1 MRTIELNLV
10 YTLVLSLLV
19 YFVGQWLVDRVQLLK
34 RFSIPGPVVGGSLVA
49 VALARADAFSGRA
62 WPSL

>member
-19 YFVGQWLVDRVQLLK
+19 YFVGQWLVDRVHWWIGC
-34 RFSIPGPVVGGSLVA
+34 S
-49 VALARADAFSGRA
+49 
-62 WPSL
+62 